1 MIFSGKRI
9 FLTIAA
15 VLVIAAMG
23 VVAWQLTPMSAS
35 SMRSS
40 VVIVEQKTWQEIDI
54 DGKALLFFS
63 SAKGDSALLG
73 VTANRDSAV
82 HHKYT
87 AGCWINRWPVIPSC
101 MGRVVTAY
109 NNTPKVPDLKSDSDI
124 VKLCRKSIDS
134 QMKTLKAQKTELE
147 YYLRVHGV
155 QDNGYQ
161 TIAALAERVSRAYS
175 DVAHAEH
182 IVDSLSADKQHRFS
196 IRQKTEYTAVFR
208 NDEGKITRKKME
220 AIANCKRLTITLQA
234 CDKTTPSGVAVL
246 TLANWDTHPERDIC
260 AVGYPGLGE
269 NGLECDTVAPIVIP
283 GHKTK
288 EGRHDLPNVLAAD
301 GAPVFTSKGRFIGII
316 TKGEIAS
323 EFNLSKK

>member
-9 FLTIAA
+9 FLTVAA
-15 VLVIAAMG
+15 VLVIAAIG

-35 SMRSS
+35 SMRNSA
-40 VVIVEQKTWQEIDI
+40 VIVEQKTWQEIDI
-54 DGKALLFFS
+54 DGKAHLFFS
-63 SAKGDSALLG
+63 SVKGDSALLG

-87 AGCWINRWPVIPSC
+87 TGCWVNRWAVIPSC
-101 MGRVVTAY
+101 MGRVVTTY
-109 NNTPKVPDLKSDSDI
+109 SDCPKAPGIKSDSDI
-124 VKLCRKSIDS
+124 VRLCRKSIDT
-134 QMKTLKAQKTELE
+134 QMRTLKAQKAELD

-161 TIAALAERVSRAYS
+161 TIAALAGRVSRAYS
-175 DVAHAEH
+175 DVARAER
-182 IVDSLSADKQHRFS
+182 IVDSLSAGKHHRFS
-196 IRQKTEYTAVFR
+196 IRQRTEYTAVFR
-208 NDEGKITRKKME
+208 NNEGKITRKKME
-220 AIANCKRLTITLQA
+220 VIANCKRLTVTLQA
-234 CDKTTPSGVAVL
+234 CDRTTPDGVSVL
-246 TLANWDTHPERDIC
+246 TLANWGTSSERNIC

-269 NGLECDTVAPIVIP
+269 NGLECDTVSPIITP

-288 EGRHDLPNVLAAD
+288 GGKHDLPNVLAAD

-316 TKGEIAS
+316 TKGNIVS